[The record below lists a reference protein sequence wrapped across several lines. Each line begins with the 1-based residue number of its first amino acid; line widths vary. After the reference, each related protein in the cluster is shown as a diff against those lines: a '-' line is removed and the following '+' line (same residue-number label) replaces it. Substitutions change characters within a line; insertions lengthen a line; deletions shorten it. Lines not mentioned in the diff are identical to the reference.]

1 VENASGGYYLYFKDS
16 NQKQYINLVY
26 TGTHY
31 NFTFSTTPTSVF
43 TWDANLNTLTTM
55 VENEVCYIGTYGTY
69 VTMGVLRSSKQAA
82 TDYIARMYTCGGGE
96 GETPDDDSC
105 AHNYVSVVT
114 APTCVKA
121 GFTTYTCS
129 LCAHSY
135 KDNEVAANGHTYENA
150 ICTVCGAAEPT
161 EEKITISFTSDA
173 NRTVFTTSQQVWVQ
187 NGITV
192 TNDKGSSTSN
202 VADYKNPA
210 RFYKSSTL
218 TIAYP
223 GMTKIEINCQGLD
236 SKYVSGWLD
245 VPAGA
250 TATNTDGIITIV
262 FDEPVDSI
270 VYSKLS
276 AQVRTYDIAVYAKAE
291 EEEVIPPCEHTDT
304 EVVDAVD
311 STCAAEGHT
320 GRTVCLACGETLDAG
335 KAIAK
340 KAHSFGEWMQTVAP
354 TIGANGEERRDC
366 ANCDHFETR
375 EVVMGLYLSQFIA
388 AVENLSEDASAEVQY
403 GELCEA
409 LKLYAKLSEEEKAAA
424 SESYAILEDAVA
436 AYNTAADTAN
446 GELMEA
452 TRVAFLP
459 IGTTFVFLGALL
471 LLIRRKLML

>member
-1 VENASGGYYLYFKDS
+1 MPN
-16 NQKQYINLVY
+16 
-26 TGTHY
+26 
-31 NFTFSTTPTSVF
+31 FSTII
-43 TWDANLNTLTTM
+43 N
-55 VENEVCYIGTYGTY
+55 
-69 VTMGVLRSSKQAA
+69 
-82 TDYIARMYTCGGGE
+82 
-96 GETPDDDSC
+96 TPDADRPGEPSIAKLMLTEDDGL
-105 AHNYVSVVT
+105 T
-114 APTCVKA
+114 ALWTLPDPPSWSMKIREDWA
-121 GFTTYTCS
+121 DEYRATTT
-129 LCAHSY
+129 
-135 KDNEVAANGHTYENA
+135 G
-150 ICTVCGAAEPT
+150 P
-161 EEKITISFTSDA
+161 
-173 NRTVFTTSQQVWVQ
+173 
-187 NGITV
+187 
-192 TNDKGSSTSN
+192 
-202 VADYKNPA
+202 DY
-210 RFYKSSTL
+210 Y
-218 TIAYP
+218 
-223 GMTKIEINCQGLD
+223 
-236 SKYVSGWLD
+236 
-245 VPAGA
+245 PAGA

-291 EEEVIPPCEHTDT
+291 EEDVIPPCEHTDT

-354 TIGANGEERRDC
+354 AIGANGEERRDC

-409 LKLYAKLSEEEKAAA
+409 LALYRKLTEDEKAAA